1 MGRMSVATAG
11 KKAPWSLPF
20 KRCIAHLTHTDRW
33 TCLLFKVKTKFC
45 QMSIGMPQVTL
56 HILDASVV
64 LHVRGRG
71 APECLMGQILDP
83 NLLRQWFQ
91 TPLQIVAN
99 AERRSGRIWKEE
111 GARIIAF
118 WVPRN
123 PRFNLRSEIG
133 LHGHVVVALLCLC
146 CADPI

>member
-1 MGRMSVATAG
+1 MLQR
-11 KKAPWSLPF
+11 SLG
-20 KRCIAHLTHTDRW
+20 
-33 TCLLFKVKTKFC
+33 
-45 QMSIGMPQVTL
+45 IGMPEVTL

-64 LHVRGRG
+64 LHVRGRR

-83 NLLRQWFQ
+83 NLLRQRFQ

-111 GARIIAF
+111 RARIIAF

-123 PRFNLRSEIG
+123 PRFNLASEIG
-133 LHGHVVVALLCLC
+133 RHWHVVVALLCLC
-146 CADPI
+146 GADPILAFLALLEGFVDTKLRPLVIFNPQYEDLCWPQAADGEDP